1 MARTARQSPEELLR
15 AVFPPMLASLV
26 GGVPADEANW
36 TYELKYDGFRAVS
49 AISEG
54 KIAIWSRNELDLAS
68 RFPSIARAVERI
80 RIGEAVIDGE
90 IVALDAKGTPR
101 FQLLQQGKR
110 EVLFVFDLLWLE
122 GRDTRQL
129 PYEERRELLES
140 LLRRSPAGVRL
151 AERVAPPGQE
161 ALERVAKA
169 GYEGLIAKLN
179 GSRYDGRRSRE
190 WVKIKAR
197 NEQELAIIGY
207 NPSTHSSKE
216 LGSLLLAV
224 SDGHELQFAGRVG
237 TGFSANLRREL
248 KDELD
253 RDIVDKTPV
262 QGAPRIKDATWV
274 KPRLVAQVHFTE
286 WTEDGKL
293 RHPSFLG
300 LRPDKT
306 PMECF
311 REKPAEAPAE
321 AETMKKPT
329 SRSARAG
336 PKAAPGTTPKSAVGR
351 TTKRGAGDDKPAKA
365 TKRVAGADKS
375 TKRAVAANTRT
386 SGAKKT
392 TSLEGS
398 LKRASAEKGSA
409 PAIVLTSPDR
419 LLYPRDGITKQDV
432 ADYFAA
438 VSDPLLKALHDR
450 PLALEHW
457 NQGIDK
463 PSWFHQNLGRDAEA
477 WLTRIDTPLRTNN
490 RSVSH
495 LVVDR
500 PESLIWLAQRSA
512 LTIHMW
518 SSRGDDLESP
528 DWIVFDLDP
537 AKGKGIEQA
546 IAAALVMRRL
556 LEHLDLPS
564 VPKTSGKRGI
574 HLFLPLKRGYSHEEA
589 ADFACTLSAAVAKE
603 VPDVTMERSLASRRG
618 RLYLDCLQNGYGKT
632 IVAPYSPRAI
642 DGAPVSAPLRWE
654 EINQKLDPLKF
665 TIRTM
670 PKRLDKVGD
679 LFAPALKGGVKLPSL
694 K

>member
-1 MARTARQSPEELLR
+1 MARTAGHSPQALLR
-15 AVFPPMLASLV
+15 KVFPPMLASLV
-26 GGVPADEANW
+26 EGVPSDESNW
-36 TYELKYDGFRAVS
+36 IYELKYDGFRAVS
-49 AISEG
+49 AISQG

-68 RFPSIARAVERI
+68 RFPSIGQAVERI
-80 RIGEAVIDGE
+80 KIGEAVIDGE
-90 IVALDAKGTPR
+90 IVALDAEGTPR
-101 FQLLQQGKR
+101 FQLLQQGES

-129 PYEERRELLES
+129 PYEERRELLET
-140 LLRRSPAGVRL
+140 LLRRPPSGVRL
-151 AERVAPPGQE
+151 AERVAPPGKE
-161 ALERVAKA
+161 ALARAA
-169 GYEGLIAKLN
+169 QSGYEGLIAKLK

-190 WVKIKAR
+190 WLKIKAR
-197 NEQELAIIGY
+197 NEQELAIVGY
-207 NPSTHSSKE
+207 NPSSHSTKE

-224 SDGHELQFAGRVG
+224 SDGHELYFAGKVG
-237 TGFSANLRREL
+237 TGFSAATRREL

-253 RDIVDKTPV
+253 RDIVDETPV
-262 QGAPRIKDATWV
+262 KAAPRIKGATWV

-300 LRPDKT
+300 LRPDKK
-306 PMECF
+306 PKECY
-311 REKPAEAPAE
+311 RERPGSAA
-321 AETMKKPT
+321 AETKSMKQTATKG
-329 SRSARAG
+329 SKART
-336 PKAAPGTTPKSAVGR
+336 KTAPGKTSVAR
-351 TTKRGAGDDKPAKA
+351 TTKSGATVGGKTTKTKKSSTLKA
-365 TKRVAGADKS
+365 ALKTA
-375 TKRAVAANTRT
+375 
-386 SGAKKT
+386 GAKK
-392 TSLEGS
+392 GD
-398 LKRASAEKGSA
+398 A

-419 LLYPRDGITKQDV
+419 LLYPRDGITKQDL
-432 ADYFAA
+432 AEYFTA
-438 VSDPLLKALHDR
+438 VGEPMLRALQDR
-450 PLALEHW
+450 PLTLEHW

-463 PSWFHQNLGRDAEA
+463 PSWFHQNLGRDAES
-477 WLTRIDTPLRTNN
+477 WLTRIETPTRTSN

-500 PESLIWLAQRSA
+500 PESLLWLAQRSA

-556 LEHLDLPS
+556 LEQLELPS
-564 VPKTSGKRGI
+564 IPKTSGKRGI
-574 HLFLPLKRGYSHEEA
+574 HLFLPIKRGYSHEEA

-603 VPDVTMERSLASRRG
+603 VPEVTMERSLSSRRG

-642 DGAPVSAPLRWE
+642 DGAPVSAPLRWDE
-654 EINQKLDPLKF
+654 VTKKLDPLKF

-670 PKRLDKVGD
+670 PARLAKVGD
-679 LFAPALKGGVKLPSL
+679 LFAPALEGGVKLPSL